1 MSRRVVLIGVDAL
14 SYSSF
19 MKCYPRYL
27 MALFNSAFRG
37 VVKNA
42 RLKDSVAGSW
52 LEVLTMRDQE
62 PTGFLTKLDEE
73 LEVVKETGA
82 TLINIPVTNPT
93 YGILSLDYE
102 NTDFLEEIK
111 KVREATMNAL
121 EPRRPVIVAISAID
135 RALKKGKEDIKCK
148 LYAEIDKLVKDVVNE
163 VDDFIVFSPFGEL
176 KGNEHEM
183 YGVYISTIP
192 RPHEH
197 ETVALKEIGL
207 LFVRAAKY

>member
-1 MSRRVVLIGVDAL
+1 MSRRVVLLGIDAL

-27 MALFNSAFRG
+27 MALFNSTFRG
-37 VVKNA
+37 VVKNVK
-42 RLKDSVAGSW
+42 LKDSVTGSW

-62 PTGFLTKLDEE
+62 PTGFLSKLDEE
-73 LEVVKETGA
+73 LEVAKETGA
-82 TLINIPVTNPT
+82 TLINIPITNPT
-93 YGILSLDYE
+93 YGALSLDYE
-102 NTDFLEEIK
+102 NTDFFDEVK
-111 KVREATMNAL
+111 KVKEAIMDVLDSNK
-121 EPRRPVIVAISAID
+121 PVIVDITAID

-148 LYAEIDKLVKDVVNE
+148 LYTEIDRLVKDVVNE
-163 VDDFIVFSPFGEL
+163 ADEFIVFSPFGEL

-197 ETVALKEIGL
+197 ETVALKEIGS
-207 LFVRAAKY
+207 LFVRAVKH